1 MENITLFILPI
12 NSADYFRLFNMDM
25 RVCCLKNKDTLN
37 NIDVAKYPDRTYNFL
52 SAGST
57 NKNELAHIRLT
68 IDSEPAL
75 DIGVA
80 TQAYSY
86 GIDKRR

>member
-1 MENITLFILPI
+1 ML
-12 NSADYFRLFNMDM
+12 
-25 RVCCLKNKDTLN
+25 LKNKDTLN

-86 GIDKRR
+86 GIDKDGNKYELVCTFEKVF

>member
-1 MENITLFILPI
+1 MSSAENSSSLEPVKIGEYTLFVLPI

-57 NKNELAHIRLT
+57 NKMN
-68 IDSEPAL
+68 
-75 DIGVA
+75 
-80 TQAYSY
+80 
-86 GIDKRR
+86 